1 MIKAHIKVMDS
12 ILEKVQEE
20 IFFSKVIELDTKTIY
35 VSYLWDIRIIID
47 DIKKEV
53 VFIGDEEGYSFR
65 WTTKNIRDIYKY
77 LNVIISRIN
86 QY

>member
-1 MIKAHIKVMDS
+1 MINAHIKVMDKL
-12 ILEKVQEE
+12 LEDIQEV
-20 IFFSKVIELDTKTIY
+20 IYFSKVVELDTKTIY

>member
-1 MIKAHIKVMDS
+1 MIQAHIKVMDN
-12 ILEKVQEE
+12 ILEGVQDY
-20 IFFSKVIELDTKTIY
+20 IYFSKVIELDTKTIY
-35 VSYLWDIRIIID
+35 VSYLWDIRIVVD

-53 VFIGDEEGYSFR
+53 VFIGEETGYNFR
-65 WTTKNIRDIYKY
+65 WTAKTIAEIQNI

>member
-1 MIKAHIKVMDS
+1 MIKAHIKIMDKL
-12 ILEKVQEE
+12 LEYIQDE

-47 DIKKEV
+47 NVKKEV

-65 WTTKNIRDIYKY
+65 WTAKTIRDIYKY
-77 LNVIISRIN
+77 LNVIILRIN